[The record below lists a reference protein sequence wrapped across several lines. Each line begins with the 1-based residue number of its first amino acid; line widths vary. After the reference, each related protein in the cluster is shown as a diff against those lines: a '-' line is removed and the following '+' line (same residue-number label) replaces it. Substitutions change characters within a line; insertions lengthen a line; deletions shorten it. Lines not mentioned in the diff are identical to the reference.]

1 MGIDKY
7 AEKYDFLNES
17 KENERYQVMK
27 EYKSIIDDI
36 YKSIKESD
44 PDEKK
49 EMEME
54 VNLLKMEMIDELS
67 KIK

>member
-1 MGIDKY
+1 
-7 AEKYDFLNES
+7 
-17 KENERYQVMK
+17 MK